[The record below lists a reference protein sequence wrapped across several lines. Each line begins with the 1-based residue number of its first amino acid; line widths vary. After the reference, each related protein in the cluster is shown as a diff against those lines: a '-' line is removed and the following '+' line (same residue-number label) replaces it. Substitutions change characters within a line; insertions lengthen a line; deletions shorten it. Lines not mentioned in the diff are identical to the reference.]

1 MKIKYSIIF
10 ILMSSKGDK
19 LNARLAEF
27 ISTQTEKPSKKELE
41 AAVKLVYKTKKTQ
54 DKAEKESNSL
64 LIEKP
69 KRKPSKYNM
78 FYAEQ
83 SLILKQQEED
93 KDDADK
99 MTAKAKMLYIA
110 SLWKKKNGKEVD
122 EEAPEL
128 DDE

>member
-1 MKIKYSIIF
+1 M
-10 ILMSSKGDK
+10 
-19 LNARLAEF
+19 
-27 ISTQTEKPSKKELE
+27 
-41 AAVKLVYKTKKTQ
+41 
-54 DKAEKESNSL
+54 
-64 LIEKP
+64 IEKP
-69 KRKPSKYNM
+69 KRKPSKYNI

-110 SLWKKKNGKEVD
+110 SLWNEKNGKEAD
-122 EEAPEL
+122 EDAPEL